1 MSRPYQICTKTVMD
15 TSDPSI
21 RFDKDGVSNH
31 YWDFLSNVKPH
42 WEPGEEG
49 ERVLERMVDD
59 LKRGGQ
65 GKDFDCIMGMS
76 GGADSSYM
84 LHKMVRE
91 YGLRPLVF
99 HVDAGWNTDVAVSNI
114 NVMIDKLG
122 LDLFTEVINWREIQ
136 DFQRAMFRS
145 GVPHLDIPQDMA
157 FIGVLYKFAEKYK
170 IKHILNG
177 GNISTE
183 CVLMPLDI
191 LYWGTDMVHIRDILK
206 QFGTVEMKTFPFSSV
221 FYHKFYLR
229 YLKGVKVLKPL
240 NFMPYHKKEAIEE
253 LQREYGWTPYPQKHF
268 ESRFTRF
275 FEGYWLPQRFGYDMR
290 RNQFSS
296 LILTGQMTRQ
306 EALTMLE
313 RPPLMP
319 EEVQQEFAYIAAKLD
334 ITQEELRGYFEMPKK
349 SYRDYKNQSAV
360 FALGARVMGFLA
372 GMRRAGAY

>member
-31 YWDFLSNVKPH
+31 YWDFLLNVKPH
-42 WEPGEEG
+42 WEPGEKG

-59 LKRGGQ
+59 LRRSGQ

-84 LHKMVRE
+84 LHKMVRD

-183 CVLMPLDI
+183 CVLMPLNI

-240 NFMPYHKKEAIEE
+240 NFMPYHKKEAMEE

-313 RPPLMP
+313 RPSLTP

-360 FALGARVMGFLA
+360 FALGARVMGFLT
-372 GMRRAGAY
+372 GMRRGGAY